1 VLTHEENE
9 LLCRVGPGTPMGNL
23 VRRFWIPAASSAD
36 FVPGGAPKR
45 VRLAGQ
51 DYVLFRDSAGR
62 IGLLDELCPHRG
74 ASLTLARNEECGLRC
89 IYHGWKIGHDGAV
102 LETPTEPADSTFKD
116 RVHARA
122 YPAYD
127 AGGLVWV
134 YLGPPA
140 LEPARMNFDF
150 TDLPEAQRV
159 VLQLRIACN
168 FMQPIEGVIDSAHSN
183 FLHADTFKPTANI
196 AQSLL
201 LDDLTV
207 QRPSNDTRPKAD
219 LLNTDY
225 GLRYAALRRPIVD
238 PETQQYV
245 RVTEFIAPFY
255 AMFPAPKG
263 YGNTQAFV
271 PIDDEHTMLYFI
283 KYRHDDRPI
292 DADERRLHYE
302 WSKTVPGRDVDED
315 YRSKRTRDNGW
326 LQDRAAMERGTSF
339 SGIQGVQI
347 EDAVVQESMGPI
359 FDRTQEHLGASDVAV
374 IRMRRLMIDAAR
386 ALAERG
392 EAPFAVDRR
401 NDYSDIQALERIIP
415 RADNWQGLYAPQQRE
430 EVAH

>member
-1 VLTHEENE
+1 MLTHEENE

-36 FVPGGAPKR
+36 FVAGGAPKR
-45 VRLAGQ
+45 VRLVGQ
-51 DYVLFRDSAGR
+51 DFVLFRDRAGR

-74 ASLTLARNEECGLRC
+74 ASLTLARNEDCGLRC
-89 IYHGWKIGHDGAV
+89 IYHGWKIGVDGTV
-102 LETPTEPADSTFKD
+102 LETPSEAEDSTFKN
-116 RVHARA
+116 RVRAGA

-134 YLGPPA
+134 YLGPAA

-150 TDLPEAQRV
+150 TTLPEDRCM
-159 VLQLRIACN
+159 VLQLQVHCN

-196 AQSLL
+196 DQSLL

-219 LLNTDY
+219 LQNTDY
-225 GLRYAALRRPIVD
+225 GFRYAALRKPLVS

-245 RVTEFIAPFY
+245 RVTEFVAPFY
-255 AMFPAPKG
+255 GMFPASKG

-283 KYRHDDRPI
+283 KYHYERPI
-292 DADERRLHYE
+292 DAAERQLHYE
-302 WSKTVPGRDVDED
+302 WSKAIPGRDVDAE
-315 YRSKRTRDNGW
+315 YRTRRTRENGW
-326 LQDRAAMERGTSF
+326 LQDRAAMESGASF
-339 SGIQGVQI
+339 SGIKGVQI
-347 EDAVVQESMGPI
+347 EDAVVQESMGRI
-359 FDRTQEHLGASDVAV
+359 YDRTQEHLGASDVAV

-386 ALAERG
+386 ALADG
-392 EAPFAVDRR
+392 GVAPFGVNRR
-401 NDYSDIQALERIIP
+401 TDYTDIQALERIIP
-415 RADNWQGLYAPQQRE
+415 LRDSWQALYAPERRE
-430 EVAH
+430 EVAP